1 MGFRF
6 NTAVSDEFA
15 QITRSEKYWKCSR
28 KWKRGTLDDDGHVK
42 S

>member
-6 NTAVSDEFA
+6 NTAVIDEFA
-15 QITRSEKYWKCSR
+15 QITEKYWKCSR